1 MIEAWTVTWKS
12 PNHLYV
18 HCCGVLWFDQS
29 NLQMRIRAESTLY
42 LTGDNFSINSFI
54 WNFSVVGECDLV
66 FLIVSD
72 TGGKAEWMLAQVT
85 SAWPEGTYGS
95 WLNVILDNCRRRSSV
110 VRQWARWVFSVHL
123 SKEQLNITLIKGNKS
138 PQYGYTQEFW
148 TSTESYKCNNCSLAA
163 PSLEVDLSDTTLVLG
178 SALHSSFG

>member
-42 LTGDNFSINSFI
+42 LTGENFSINSFI

-85 SAWPEGTYGS
+85 SAWPEGTYSS

-110 VRQWARWVFSVHL
+110 VRAHRDSGRDGYFQSTFQRNNWILHL
-123 SKEQLNITLIKGNKS
+123 SKGTNHLRTDILRSSGPPRNR
-138 PQYGYTQEFW
+138 
-148 TSTESYKCNNCSLAA
+148 TSATIA
-163 PSLEVDLSDTTLVLG
+163 PSLPRVWR
-178 SALHSSFG
+178 